1 MKAIF
6 RTIID
11 VVAVGCS
18 VGAYAGTYYHTD
30 ADAWGTG
37 VGFTDEK
44 WASAGSDVKRTVATI
59 VADDP
64 EAMFISA
71 LGFGATLRTSGG
83 AEVTF
88 PGKYLQ
94 IGDSACDGALM
105 LKMGGGNSLFVT
117 NLTLVGGVMVNGD
130 GGTQTVKSDSTI
142 QVKSSA
148 SRPFYF
154 TGGKDRA
161 ITVEAGLESDATA
174 VAVVN
179 RYSIGGNVYSE
190 ERNNSFTLTLGG
202 NNSGYKGKWIVDNL
216 DKNGATTVEQA
227 NGKPIYLSISDASKL
242 GADPDFFVAD
252 AVTLKNNGALLVT
265 GDTLALGNR
274 GLTVDSTGGRIVRN
288 GDLTI
293 SGSISGTGTLDLTD
307 VNGVLTLNA
316 TVADTV
322 TIRRLIKFTNRGD
335 NNASSD
341 YYMNDTDKWTN
352 GEKAKPGFGYI
363 VDTRETENTSLRT
376 SGHSGDNVKFN
387 GDSLTFVGASGK
399 VARFMHKCPQVEV
412 ATLYMNAFSRLEL
425 GGCNGTAEQKF
436 KGDIVIGPSSAA
448 SDSAAVEFYSGDATR
463 WLNLD
468 GRLLGDGAIRMY
480 GMADRPYMGFD
491 FTDCDNSGYIGS
503 MRAEGSGITVR
514 FNAANGIGGS
524 PASAMEK
531 GFVLA
536 TDATVE
542 FTGSDAIMVNQPNRG
557 MFVDASGTIKTAPDV
572 TWKGSLAFSA
582 TDAVLTKTGSGT
594 LAFEGACGAGSIA
607 VSEGGLRFVGNTAA
621 CDVAVGANSTLGGNG
636 TISGAV
642 SATAGAK
649 LEFSETEAL
658 TFTGT
663 ADLTNFS
670 LDTTGLDTA
679 KAYTVAKGTTS
690 LPSLT
695 EAQAIAGWRVSAV
708 NGNVVLKA
716 WTTYQW
722 TGSDTTNPTYWRTA
736 ANWSSDDGS
745 GTYPG
750 ESDEALFAKTESMTV
765 VMNNDPAWVPL
776 DIKRITVSEGSGALT
791 VRVNDGW
798 WSQRVLRFSS
808 LGVPSEVSPV
818 AENIS
823 NDSANLITFFGRDS
837 SNFKVQF
844 GDSAGAFAITTG
856 NVFDCPVGVASG
868 SILWL
873 LPQDSLRTDNAE
885 MNKTVFKGE
894 LTMGGS
900 TIKVG
905 GNHQLVFN
913 GAKLSGTGTLVI
925 DGASEAGSVV
935 LNGCRLRV
943 RSADAEKLTVTSAD
957 AKMRIAR
964 LVVGEN
970 VEIYQRP
977 LGAIMLVR

>member
-1 MKAIF
+1 M
-6 RTIID
+6 
-11 VVAVGCS
+11 
-18 VGAYAGTYYHTD
+18 
-30 ADAWGTG
+30 
-37 VGFTDEK
+37 
-44 WASAGSDVKRTVATI
+44 TI

-352 GEKAKPGFGYI
+352 GEKATPGFGYI

-376 SGHSGDNVKFN
+376 SGHSG
-387 GDSLTFVGASGK
+387 GDSGI
-399 VARFMHKCPQVEV
+399 VEDF
-412 ATLYMNAFSRLEL
+412 LNMLE
-425 GGCNGTAEQKF
+425 GR
-436 KGDIVIGPSSAA
+436 
-448 SDSAAVEFYSGDATR
+448 DS
-463 WLNLD
+463 
-468 GRLLGDGAIRMY
+468 
-480 GMADRPYMGFD
+480 
-491 FTDCDNSGYIGS
+491 
-503 MRAEGSGITVR
+503 
-514 FNAANGIGGS
+514 
-524 PASAMEK
+524 
-531 GFVLA
+531 
-536 TDATVE
+536 
-542 FTGSDAIMVNQPNRG
+542 
-557 MFVDASGTIKTAPDV
+557 
-572 TWKGSLAFSA
+572 
-582 TDAVLTKTGSGT
+582 
-594 LAFEGACGAGSIA
+594 
-607 VSEGGLRFVGNTAA
+607 
-621 CDVAVGANSTLGGNG
+621 
-636 TISGAV
+636 V
-642 SATAGAK
+642 SATEIHESVESHMMACAAEEARLAAEREAEEVFVGGISRLWYCRDIDRYVISRVTNTEK
-649 LEFSETEAL
+649 LYETEIEGEPITYYKYYVAPQIVNS
-658 TFTGT
+658 FEQ
-663 ADLTNFS
+663 ADINILFFFFFLS
-670 LDTTGLDTA
+670 
-679 KAYTVAKGTTS
+679 
-690 LPSLT
+690 
-695 EAQAIAGWRVSAV
+695 EIAISIV
-708 NGNVVLKA
+708 NDLVVLR
-716 WTTYQW
+716 Y
-722 TGSDTTNPTYWRTA
+722 
-736 ANWSSDDGS
+736 
-745 GTYPG
+745 
-750 ESDEALFAKTESMTV
+750 
-765 VMNNDPAWVPL
+765 
-776 DIKRITVSEGSGALT
+776 I
-791 VRVNDGW
+791 
-798 WSQRVLRFSS
+798 
-808 LGVPSEVSPV
+808 
-818 AENIS
+818 
-823 NDSANLITFFGRDS
+823 
-837 SNFKVQF
+837 
-844 GDSAGAFAITTG
+844 
-856 NVFDCPVGVASG
+856 
-868 SILWL
+868 
-873 LPQDSLRTDNAE
+873 
-885 MNKTVFKGE
+885 
-894 LTMGGS
+894 
-900 TIKVG
+900 
-905 GNHQLVFN
+905 
-913 GAKLSGTGTLVI
+913 
-925 DGASEAGSVV
+925 
-935 LNGCRLRV
+935 
-943 RSADAEKLTVTSAD
+943 
-957 AKMRIAR
+957 
-964 LVVGEN
+964 
-970 VEIYQRP
+970 
-977 LGAIMLVR
+977 